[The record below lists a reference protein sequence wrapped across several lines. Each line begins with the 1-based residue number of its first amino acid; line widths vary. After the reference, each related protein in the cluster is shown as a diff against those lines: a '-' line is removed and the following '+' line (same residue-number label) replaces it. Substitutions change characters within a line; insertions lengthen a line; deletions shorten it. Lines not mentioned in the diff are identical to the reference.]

1 MNIPAI
7 VDVVIGLVFIY
18 LILSLLASEIQE
30 LISTVLQWRA
40 QHLRQ
45 SIINLLAGDTI
56 TDQNLEAAKRLTKD
70 LYNHP
75 LLNDI
80 NQEAR
85 GLFATLFR
93 KITWF
98 ISWIYQIMTRQ
109 KEGVFG
115 NKVSAPSYIPGE
127 TFATALIERLGLTKL
142 VEPLIEAKFDRFKN
156 AIVENIDNVLDG
168 DNNLPNFSQLEPS
181 LQQIYEQF
189 TNREITLNMAIDKM
203 SLRIDRFI
211 HQLQNEEQKKKLTI
225 WKKGFFGRQ
234 NELAIVNGGLKPTVE
249 EVASLVNQNS
259 RTYQVYQERLENYSQ
274 QRRKD
279 VVAELLT
286 FLWLLDTSIQIISD
300 RQNLELQTK
309 ESILNIPTYQRFFHG
324 DSSNSNVMLA
334 IPLSNIYEEVNKILN
349 EQIKGNLKSKNN
361 LEAFKQGFSE
371 EGRKLLGSKLWK
383 LRRKELF
390 CIGLLGGL
398 LIVIFLAIFPLSSLF
413 VTTGGGISFIIIMSI
428 MWSLY
433 LWLNQERSPKNSNE
447 KETLSNLVDV
457 FFSPTLNIGN
467 SETAFN
473 NPNNNDGA
481 FGQFKNNL
489 QTKIAELKKNPD
501 KLEWELSRLGQSF
514 RQYNRA
520 LVINNADID
529 LYFIPSSVKQ
539 SIISLVGRART
550 KIDRTE
556 DGINQLTKEI
566 EIWFDRS
573 MDRSAGVYKR
583 NAKGISLLIGFGIA
597 IATNSNSIYIANR
610 LAYDEELRQAIVQT
624 ANKVS
629 ENKNLDDRQLNR
641 EISQILDRELKLPIG
656 WHPRVLGQ
664 QLGCEFPKNARDD
677 DWNKLFN
684 KCIKNSKKPATYF
697 VPTAI
702 LVMIITS
709 GKWLV
714 GISFLVGWFVT
725 AIAISMGA
733 SFWFDLLSKV
743 VNIRN
748 TGNKPPSS
756 ANKTSVKSQ

>member
-481 FGQFKNNL
+481 FEQFKNNL